1 MRLTTHAWQ
10 RGPMARH
17 LIPLDASVVYVM
29 HTRILVVLLWIFFPQ
44 TFFLC
49 VHVRL
54 CAPKACSDRA
64 S

>member
-1 MRLTTHAWQ
+1 
-10 RGPMARH
+10 MARH

-29 HTRILVVLLWIFFPQ
+29 HTRILVVLLWIFFSQ

-49 VHVRL
+49 VHMRL
-54 CAPKACSDRA
+54 CARKACSDRA

>member
-1 MRLTTHAWQ
+1 
-10 RGPMARH
+10 MARH

-29 HTRILVVLLWIFFPQ
+29 HTRILVVLLWIFFSQ

-49 VHVRL
+49 AHVRL
-54 CAPKACSDRA
+54 CARKACSDRA